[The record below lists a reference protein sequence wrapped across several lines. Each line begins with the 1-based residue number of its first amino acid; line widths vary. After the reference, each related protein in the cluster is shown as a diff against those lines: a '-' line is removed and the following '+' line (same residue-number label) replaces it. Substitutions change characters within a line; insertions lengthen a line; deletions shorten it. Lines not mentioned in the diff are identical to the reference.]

1 MLLFDHQKMPSQEA
15 LVVNLP
21 PYKEWAGFKWLLQ
34 ECSLSTTLPCYP
46 PPLTKHL
53 NAHCTVHA
61 PLRSLS
67 RASGI
72 SGMPINDGW
81 RGEVSSGSVE
91 ANMQRHRSQRG
102 RLSFTDSS
110 IHSPTLD
117 FVSSQAV
124 CSGGTK
130 KDMGVKSAIELYNP
144 VLPFQFFPSDN
155 FQAIEP
161 PSPINWGLCTHLSF
175 SLCLIHQ
182 KVLSN

>member
-34 ECSLSTTLPCYP
+34 EFSLSTTLPP

-53 NAHCTVHA
+53 NAHDTVHA
-61 PLRSLS
+61 PLPSLS

-72 SGMPINDGW
+72 SGMPINDGR

-102 RLSFTDSS
+102 RLSLLHRLL
-110 IHSPTLD
+110 HSFAHSRFCLLKLFVRGDKERYGGKKCHRTL
-117 FVSSQAV
+117 
-124 CSGGTK
+124 
-130 KDMGVKSAIELYNP
+130 
-144 VLPFQFFPSDN
+144 
-155 FQAIEP
+155 
-161 PSPINWGLCTHLSF
+161 
-175 SLCLIHQ
+175 
-182 KVLSN
+182 